1 MGDITR
7 EKVRGYRARRKRAQ
21 RYTAA
26 FLAFATLVGCG
37 VGWSLRQTGISA
49 TAEAF
54 CGAEEHIHTQ
64 ECYEKVLICGLEE
77 GETLPTEAPHEHT
90 DSCYEEKLVA
100 ACAQEEHT
108 HTDGCYAMQRNLTC
122 TAQEHSHTDA
132 CYTLTGGSLV
142 CAAQEHT
149 HSDACKDAEG
159 NIVCGLSEHT
169 HGDGCYS
176 PVEKVLSCTLQEHT
190 HGDSCYGPAQKTL
203 ICGHAEHT
211 HTAECMKNEKVLV
224 CTLPT
229 QQEPQEPHVHT
240 DACCE
245 EKLICGKTEHTHS
258 ELCFSNTAARETEE
272 QWAAAAGNPGSG
284 IWAIDLLG
292 VASSQLG
299 YEEVKENFI
308 LDENGAKKFYTRYGD
323 SYGDPYGSW
332 NGMFLAYCLKYAGV
346 PEVVVPRRAGVAALL
361 ADMASSAHLKN
372 PGEYAPQPGDI
383 AVFGDRVGVI
393 RESGDPLTVICG
405 NVDGKVAEIQVA
417 AASVSKYIQVAVAGA
432 WGNQNDETLEGGTLT
447 TVALENDTTPTTLD
461 LGKFTSSVE
470 LSYGNPPQVTEIKEG
485 SSPEITLSD
494 GDAVKIYINYAFPA
508 GTTTDNATYDL
519 PSGITTQSELTGNV
533 LNEDNQVVGS
543 FTIEDG
549 RINITYN
556 NDAWE
561 GNTTHTGYVFFEGN
575 VDLSG
580 TNDKKEITFPGA
592 GTITID
598 KKEEPKNY
606 GHSLEKA
613 VVKTE
618 DGKTLRVQDD
628 GSVKVTYKVTL
639 TATGADGSGV
649 DNLTITDILNRTR
662 WSTGNDYL
670 DASYDERS
678 FKLVKSG
685 NDEDLL
691 KKGGT
696 TLTFGTDSEGRP
708 QAKIENIPAL
718 GAKDESYILTY
729 DVTVPAEEFKRN
741 DVKSVKNW
749 VQTDDS
755 HSAENT
761 EARKEYKLQK
771 GSSYNSGTG
780 RITWTVTVNNP
791 LGPVDGYKV
800 WDVLPENLKGKVTG
814 DITITDCN
822 GQTIGTLTNG
832 STEFRDFF
840 SENGYI
846 FADGSRNP
854 PYKFTYET
862 NAPEI
867 PDGQTEAT
875 ATNTARVTPKDED
888 TITVTK
894 EEKVD
899 SGKWTTK
906 KKQESVSGDMV
917 YWSIEAENTLGSKH
931 FTVTDTIKDASTDPN
946 AWNATF
952 YPGTHYALENELEK
966 AFKGEYSTDGKGL
979 YVLLDDGQG
988 NTEEVAY
995 GSQQDDVTFTISYTK
1010 ASETDAVTAFTIEVT
1025 STDKKVKGIFLS
1037 SYPTHVDF
1045 SGADIGDTWIF
1056 ENKVSVDKATHSD
1069 TYKHTKYA
1077 DFLKRVSVD
1086 NGNNWSIDCG
1096 QDEDVTLDSIKNIG
1110 GGYLKYQ
1117 IVLISPAEQKEDIVV
1132 TDTLPTGSSY
1142 IDQNYSCV
1150 IDGEYVWDWT
1160 RVYDKESNTIKFTI
1174 PASHFNDESVHNVVI
1189 TYCVDVTN
1197 DPDWENTLL
1206 GSKNYRNVASW
1217 GDEEAET
1224 NTLVKRYNSTLA
1236 KEAEQLKDSNGE
1248 ASNRIQ
1254 YTVVINPNKEDLANG
1269 ADSFTLEDTLTLG
1282 SITGSLDPSSFQ
1294 LYYFKD
1300 VGGTLDLTNKAQI
1313 IKLDWAASNPY
1324 HFAVTVPNRTA
1335 LVLRYIFEVNMSSV
1349 PAGTKTFDIFNAAKI
1364 GTNMSASKSISI
1376 ADQKAGGGFNGDKL
1390 QLIKKDK
1397 DSGLLISGAQFSIQS
1412 YDKGNQSWTAVWK
1425 GEIPDGQMDFGISET
1440 PSATTTV
1447 LQPGVLYSIQETKAP
1462 DNYKLETTPRYV
1474 IFSSDTDNANVFQT
1488 ATGGT
1493 PVAGTNNDTVTVSD
1507 VTFLAKSGASTLEF
1521 ENQYT
1526 QLDVKKEWR
1535 DKNDNLIDAPVDSI
1549 QVQLKRHHI
1558 GNPENKENVGKPV
1571 ILNKTNNWSY
1581 SWADLEKDYYYTV
1594 EEVLPDDWKV
1604 WTVSYVHNDGIQTGQ
1619 IYITNVVSDEY
1630 TYELPK
1636 TGGTGTKNFVLFG
1649 AFAMILAGCGMVVT
1663 RKKRYT
1669 GVYER

>member
-54 CGAEEHIHTQ
+54 CGAEEHTHTQ

-100 ACAQEEHT
+100 ACAQEEYT
-108 HTDGCYAMQRNLTC
+108 HTEDCYAMQRNLTC

-132 CYTLTGGSLV
+132 CYTLTGGDLV

-149 HSDACKDAEG
+149 HSDGCKDADG

-203 ICGHAEHT
+203 ICGHAEHA

-240 DACCE
+240 DACYE

-308 LDENGAKKFYTRYGD
+308 LDENGGKKFYTRYGD

-361 ADMASSAHLKN
+361 ADMASSEHLKN
-372 PGEYAPQPGDI
+372 PGEYDPQPGDI

-393 RESGDPLTVICG
+393 GEPGDPLAVICG

-432 WGNQNDETLEGGTLT
+432 WGNQNDETLEGDTLT
-447 TVALENDTTPTTLD
+447 TVDLSGYTT
-461 LGKFTSSVE
+461 SVK
-470 LSYGNPPQVTEIKEG
+470 LTYGSNPVKEAEIKKDG
-485 SSPEITLSD
+485 TPPEITLSD
-494 GDAVKIYINYAFPA
+494 GDAVKIYINYSFPA
-508 GTTTDNATYDL
+508 GTKTSSATYDL
-519 PSGITTQSELTGNV
+519 PTEIKTASEVTGNV
-533 LNEDNQVVGS
+533 LNDSGTVVGS
-543 FTIEDG
+543 FTIVNG
-549 RINITYN
+549 QINITYN
-556 NDAWE
+556 DNAWE
-561 GNTTHTGYVFFEGN
+561 GDSTHTGFVFFEGN
-575 VDLSG
+575 VDLSD

-592 GTITID
+592 GKITID
-598 KKEEPKNY
+598 KEEEPKDY
-606 GHSLEKA
+606 GHRLEKA

-618 DGKTLRVQDD
+618 DGKTLQVQED
-628 GSVKVTYKVTL
+628 GYVKVTYKVTL

-649 DNLTITDILNRTR
+649 DNLTITDILNRTQ
-662 WSTGNDYL
+662 WNTGNDYL
-670 DASYDERS
+670 NASYDQSS

-685 NDEDLL
+685 SDEDLL
-691 KKGGT
+691 GKDGT
-696 TLTFGTDSEGRP
+696 TLTFGTNSDGYPE
-708 QAKIENIPAL
+708 AKIENLPPL
-718 GAKDESYILTY
+718 RSKDETYTLTY
-729 DVTVPAEEFKRN
+729 DVTVPADEFKGN

-749 VQTDDS
+749 VKTDDN

-800 WDVLPENLKGKVTG
+800 WDELPENLQGKVTG
-814 DITITDCN
+814 DIKITDRN

-832 STEFRDFF
+832 STEFNDFF
-840 SENGYI
+840 SENGYT
-846 FADGSRNP
+846 FAEESSNP

-875 ATNTARVTPKDED
+875 AINTAKVTPKDEKI
-888 TITVTK
+888 ITVTK

-917 YWSIEAENTLGSKH
+917 YWSIQAENTLGSKH
-931 FTVTDTIKDASTDPN
+931 FTVTDTIQDAKLDSNSWPPK
-946 AWNATF
+946 
-952 YPGTHYALENELEK
+952 YYSGTHYAKKDELEK
-966 AFKGEYSTDGKGL
+966 AFKGDSTEGSGL
-979 YVLLDDGQG
+979 YVLLEDGTKVYWG
-988 NTEEVAY
+988 TE
-995 GSQQDDVTFTISYTK
+995 QTDVTFDISYVT
-1010 ASETDAVTAFTIEVT
+1010 APETDAVTAFTIEVT

-1056 ENKVSVDKATHSD
+1056 ENKVSVDKASHSD

-1117 IVLISPAEQKEDIVV
+1117 IVLISPAEQKDDVVV
-1132 TDTLPTGSSY
+1132 TDTLPRGSSY
-1142 IDQNYSCV
+1142 FDQNYSCV

-1236 KEAEQLKDSNGE
+1236 KEAEQMKNANGE

-1254 YTVVINPNKEDLANG
+1254 YTVVINPNKEDLANS
-1269 ADSFTLEDTLTLG
+1269 ADSFILEDTLTLG

-1349 PAGTKTFDIFNAAKI
+1349 PAGTTTFDISNVAKI
-1364 GTNMSASKSISI
+1364 GTNTTTSKKISI

-1397 DSGLLISGAQFSIQS
+1397 DSGLLISGARFSIRS
-1412 YDKGNQSWTAVWK
+1412 YDKDSQSWKAVWE

-1440 PSATTTV
+1440 LSATTTV

-1462 DNYKLETTPRYV
+1462 ENYELDTTPKYV
-1474 IFSSDTDNANVFQT
+1474 IFSPDTDTSNVFQT
-1488 ATGGT
+1488 AAGETSVIGT
-1493 PVAGTNNDTVTVSD
+1493 NNNDTVTVSD

-1526 QLDVKKEWR
+1526 HLDVKKEWR
-1535 DKNDNLIDAPVDSI
+1535 DKNDSLIDAPVDSI
-1549 QVQLKRHHI
+1549 QVQLKRHPL
-1558 GNPENKENVGKPV
+1558 GQPNNKVNVGEPV
-1571 ILNKTNNWSY
+1571 TLNKTNNWSY
-1581 SWADLEKDYYYTV
+1581 SWADLEKGYYYTV

-1619 IYITNVVSDEY
+1619 IYITNVVSDEF
-1630 TYELPK
+1630 TYELPR
-1636 TGGTGTKNFVLFG
+1636 TGGSGTKNFVLFG

-1663 RKKRYT
+1663 RKKHYT

>member
-54 CGAEEHIHTQ
+54 CGAEEHTHTQ
-64 ECYEKVLICGLEE
+64 QCYEKVLICGLEE

-240 DACCE
+240 DACYE

-372 PGEYAPQPGDI
+372 PGEYDPQPGDI

-393 RESGDPLTVICG
+393 GESGDPLTVICG

-417 AASVSKYIQVAVAGA
+417 AASVSKYIQVAVAAASMSKCFQVAVAGA
-432 WGNQNDETLEGGTLT
+432 GGNQNDETLEGDTLT
-447 TVALENDTTPTTLD
+447 TVDLSGYTT
-461 LGKFTSSVE
+461 SVK
-470 LSYGNPPQVTEIKEG
+470 LTYGNPSQETEIREG

-494 GDAVKIYINYAFPA
+494 GDAVKIFINYAFPA
-508 GTTTDNATYDL
+508 GTKTSNATYDL
-519 PSGITTQSELTGNV
+519 PTEIKTTSEVTGKV
-533 LNEDNQVVGS
+533 LNDSGTVVGS
-543 FTIEDG
+543 FTIENSK
-549 RINITYN
+549 INITYN
-556 NDAWE
+556 ENAWE
-561 GNTTHTGYVFFEGN
+561 GESTHTGYVFFEGN
-575 VDLSG
+575 VDLSD

-592 GTITID
+592 GKITID
-598 KKEEPKNY
+598 KKEEPKDY
-606 GHSLEKA
+606 GHRLEKT

-618 DGKTLRVQDD
+618 DGKTLQVQED

-662 WSTGNDYL
+662 WNTGNDYL
-670 DASYDERS
+670 NASYDQSS
-678 FKLVKSG
+678 FELVKSG
-685 NDEDLL
+685 SDEDFLN
-691 KKGGT
+691 KGGT
-696 TLTFGTDSEGRP
+696 TLTFDTDSEGHPR
-708 QAKIENIPAL
+708 AKIENIPAL
-718 GAKDESYILTY
+718 GAKDETYTLTY
-729 DVTVPAEEFKRN
+729 DVIVPAEEFKGN

-749 VQTDDS
+749 VNTDDN
-755 HSAENT
+755 HIAENA

-800 WDVLPENLKGKVTG
+800 WDELPENLKGKVTG

-822 GQTIGTLTNG
+822 WQTVKTLTKG
-832 STEFRDFF
+832 STEFNNFF
-840 SENGYI
+840 SETGYT
-846 FADGSRNP
+846 FGTDKNNP
-854 PYKFTYET
+854 PYRFTYET
-862 NAPEI
+862 EAPNI

-875 ATNTARVTPKDED
+875 AINTARVTPKDED

-899 SGKWTTK
+899 SGKWTTQ

-917 YWSIEAENTLGSKH
+917 YWSIQAENTLGSKY
-931 FTVTDTIKDASTDPN
+931 FTVTDTIKDASTN

-952 YPGTHYALENELEK
+952 YPGTHYALESELEK
-966 AFKGEYSTDGKGL
+966 AFKGVYSTDGKGL
-979 YVLLDDGQG
+979 YVLLDDGPG
-988 NTEEVAY
+988 KPKEVAY

-1025 STDKKVKGIFLS
+1025 STNKKVKGIYLS
-1037 SYPTHVDF
+1037 AYPTHVDF
-1045 SGADIGDTWIF
+1045 TETPDGSTWIF
-1056 ENKVSVDKATHSD
+1056 KNDLMVDKEQTSAAYS
-1069 TYKHTKYA
+1069 YTKLT
-1077 DFLKRVSVD
+1077 DFKKEVSMD
-1086 NGNNWSIDCG
+1086 YGTTWSSENGVT
-1096 QDEDVTLDSIKNIG
+1096 EDVTLESVKYGILYHVVLSIEAGHSGNIV
-1110 GGYLKYQ
+1110 
-1117 IVLISPAEQKEDIVV
+1117 I
-1132 TDTLPTGSSY
+1132 TDKLPDGTKFIN
-1142 IDQNYSCV
+1142 IDNFL
-1150 IDGEYVWDWT
+1150 IDGSNGWWLNGQP
-1160 RVYDKESNTIKFTI
+1160 VYDETKNTVTFTI
-1174 PASHFNDESVHNVVI
+1174 TPQQPEKAHTIEVR
-1189 TYCVDVTN
+1189 YKVDVAN
-1197 DPDWENTLL
+1197 DPDWENTLI

-1217 GDEEAET
+1217 GNEEAET

-1282 SITGSLDPSSFQ
+1282 SVTGNLDPSSFQ
-1294 LYYFKD
+1294 LYYYKD

-1349 PAGTKTFDIFNAAKI
+1349 PAGTTTFDISNVAKI
-1364 GTNMSASKSISI
+1364 GTNTSASKRISI

-1397 DSGLLISGAQFSIQS
+1397 DSGLLISGAQFSIRS
-1412 YDKGNQSWTAVWK
+1412 YDKDSRSWTAVWE
-1425 GEIPDGQMDFGISET
+1425 GEIPDGQIDFGISKT

-1462 DNYKLETTPRYV
+1462 DNYKLDTTPRYV
-1474 IFSSDTDNANVFQT
+1474 IFSSDTDIANVFQT
-1488 ATGGT
+1488 AAGGDSIT
-1493 PVAGTNNDTVTVSD
+1493 GTNTDTVTVSN

-1526 QLDVKKEWR
+1526 HLDVKKEWR
-1535 DKNDNLIDAPVDSI
+1535 DKNDNLIEAPVDSI
-1549 QVQLKRHHI
+1549 KVQLKRYPI
-1558 GNPENKENVGKPV
+1558 GHPDKKENVGTPV
-1571 ILNKTNNWSY
+1571 TLNKTSNWSY
-1581 SWADLEKDYYYTV
+1581 SWTDLEQGYYYTV
-1594 EEVLPDDWKV
+1594 EEVLPEDWKV

-1619 IYITNVVSDEY
+1619 IYITNVVSDEF
-1630 TYELPK
+1630 TYELPR
-1636 TGGTGTKNFVLFG
+1636 TGGSGTKNFVLFG

-1663 RKKRYT
+1663 RKKHDT

>member
-54 CGAEEHIHTQ
+54 CGAEEHTHTQ

-90 DSCYEEKLVA
+90 DSCYEEKLVP
-100 ACAQEEHT
+100 ACAQEEHA
-108 HTDGCYAMQRNLTC
+108 HTEDCYAMQRNLTC
-122 TAQEHSHTDA
+122 TAQEHTHSDA
-132 CYTLTGGSLV
+132 CYPLTGGDLV

-159 NIVCGLSEHT
+159 NIVCGLSEHS

-190 HGDSCYGPAQKTL
+190 HSDSCYGPAQKTL

-211 HTAECMKNEKVLV
+211 HAAECMKNEKVLV

-245 EKLICGKTEHTHS
+245 EKLICSKTEHTHS
-258 ELCFSNTAARETEE
+258 ELCFSNPNAVETEE

-308 LDENGAKKFYTRYGD
+308 LDENGGKKFYTRYGD

-361 ADMASSAHLKN
+361 ADMASAEHLKN
-372 PGEYAPQPGDI
+372 PGEYDPQPGDI

-393 RESGDPLTVICG
+393 GEPGDPLTLICG

-432 WGNQNDETLEGGTLT
+432 WGNQNDETLEGDTLT
-447 TVALENDTTPTTLD
+447 TVALENDTTSTTLD
-461 LGKFTSSVE
+461 LGEFTSSVK
-470 LSYGNPPQVTEIKEG
+470 LSYGNPPQETEIKEG
-485 SSPEITLSD
+485 ASPEITLSD
-494 GDAVKIYINYAFPA
+494 GDAVKININYAFPA
-508 GTTTDNATYDL
+508 GTETDNATYDL
-519 PSGITTQSELTGNV
+519 PSGITTKSGLTGSV
-533 LNEDNQVVGS
+533 QNEANEVVGS

-556 NDAWE
+556 DNAWE
-561 GNTTHTGYVFFEGN
+561 GNTTHTGYVYFEGN

-592 GTITID
+592 GKITID
-598 KKEEPKNY
+598 KKEEPKDY
-606 GHSLEKA
+606 GHRLEKA

-618 DGKTLRVQDD
+618 DGKTLQVQED

-649 DNLTITDILNRTR
+649 DNLTITDILNRTQ
-662 WSTGNDYL
+662 WNTGNDYL
-670 DASYDERS
+670 NASYDPNS

-685 NDEDLL
+685 SNEDLL
-691 KKGGT
+691 NKGGT
-696 TLTFGTDSEGRP
+696 TLTFDTDSEGRP

-729 DVTVPAEEFKRN
+729 DVTVPADEFKGN
-741 DVKSVKNW
+741 DVKAIKNW
-749 VQTDDS
+749 VKTDDS
-755 HSAENT
+755 HSAENSDAKKDYT
-761 EARKEYKLQK
+761 LQK

-780 RITWTVTVNNP
+780 RITWTVMVNNP

-800 WDVLPENLKGKVTG
+800 WDELPENLQGKVTG
-814 DITITDCN
+814 DITITDRN

-832 STEFRDFF
+832 STGFNDFF
-840 SENGYI
+840 SETGYT
-846 FADGSRNP
+846 FADGSSNP

-867 PDGQTEAT
+867 PDGQREAT
-875 ATNTARVTPKDED
+875 AINTAKVTPKNEE

-899 SGKWTTK
+899 SGNWTTK

-917 YWSIEAENTLGSKH
+917 YWSIQAENTLGSKH
-931 FTVTDTIKDASTDPN
+931 FTVTDTIINASTDPN

-952 YPGTHYALENELEK
+952 YPGTHYALERELEK
-966 AFKGEYSTDGKGL
+966 AFNGEYSTDGKGL
-979 YVLLDDGQG
+979 HVLLDDGQG

-995 GSQQDDVTFTISYTK
+995 GSQRDDVTFTISYTK
-1010 ASETDAVTAFTIEVT
+1010 ASETDAVTAFTIKVT
-1025 STDKKVKGIFLS
+1025 STDKKVKGIYLS
-1037 SYPTHVDF
+1037 AYPTHVDF
-1045 SGADIGDTWIF
+1045 TKTPDGSTWIF
-1056 ENKVSVDKATHSD
+1056 KNDLKVDKEQTSAAYS
-1069 TYKHTKYA
+1069 YTKFT
-1077 DFLKRVSVD
+1077 DFKKEV
-1086 NGNNWSIDCG
+1086 SIDDG
-1096 QDEDVTLDSIKNIG
+1096 KTWSSENGVTEDVTLESVKYGILYHVVLSIEEG
-1110 GGYLKYQ
+1110 HSG
-1117 IVLISPAEQKEDIVV
+1117 DIII
-1132 TDTLPTGSSY
+1132 TDQLPDGAKFINSGFG
-1142 IDQNYSCV
+1142 CF
-1150 IDGEYVWDWT
+1150 IDGNYQWWFNGQP
-1160 RVYDKESNTIKFTI
+1160 VYDETKNTVTFTI
-1174 PASHFNDESVHNVVI
+1174 TPQQPEKAHTIELR
-1189 TYCVDVTN
+1189 YKVDVTN
-1197 DPDWENTLL
+1197 DPDWENTLI

-1236 KEAEQLKDSNGE
+1236 KEAEQMKNSNGE

-1282 SITGSLDPSSFQ
+1282 SITGSLDPGSFQ

-1349 PAGTKTFDIFNAAKI
+1349 PAGTATFDISNLAKI
-1364 GTNMSASKSISI
+1364 GTNTAASKKISI

-1397 DSGLLISGAQFSIQS
+1397 DSGLLISGARFSIQS
-1412 YDKGNQSWTAVWK
+1412 YDKTSQSWTAVWE

-1440 PSATTTV
+1440 LSATTTA
-1447 LQPGVLYSIQETKAP
+1447 LRPGVLYSIQETVAP
-1462 DNYKLETTPRYV
+1462 DNYELNTTPKYV
-1474 IFSSDTDNANVFQT
+1474 IFSSDTDTSSVFQT
-1488 ATGGT
+1488 AAGETSVT
-1493 PVAGTNNDTVTVSD
+1493 GTNKNDTVTVSD

-1526 QLDVKKEWR
+1526 HLDVKKEWR
-1535 DKNDNLIDAPVDSI
+1535 DKNDSLIDAPVDSI
-1549 QVQLKRHHI
+1549 QVQLKRHPL
-1558 GNPENKENVGKPV
+1558 GQPDKKENVGEPV
-1571 ILNKTNNWSY
+1571 TLNKANDWSY
-1581 SWADLEKDYYYTV
+1581 SWADLDKNYYYTV
-1594 EEVLPDDWKV
+1594 EEVLPDGWKV

-1619 IYITNVVSDEY
+1619 IYITNVVSDEF

-1636 TGGTGTKNFVLFG
+1636 TGGSGTKNFVLFG

-1663 RKKRYT
+1663 RKKHYV

>member
-54 CGAEEHIHTQ
+54 CGAEEHTHTQ

-149 HSDACKDAEG
+149 HSDGCKDAEG

-203 ICGHAEHT
+203 VCGHAEHT

-240 DACCE
+240 DACYE
-245 EKLICGKTEHTHS
+245 EKLICGKTQHTHS

-272 QWAAAAGNPGSG
+272 QWAAAAENPGSG

-346 PEVVVPRRAGVAALL
+346 PEIVVPRRAGVAALL

-372 PGEYAPQPGDI
+372 PGEYDPQPGDI

-393 RESGDPLTVICG
+393 DEPGDPLAVICG

-432 WGNQNDETLEGGTLT
+432 WGNQNDETLEGDTLT

-461 LGKFTSSVE
+461 LGKYTSSVK
-470 LSYGNPPQVTEIKEG
+470 LSYGNPPQETEIKEDA
-485 SSPEITLSD
+485 SPEITLSD
-494 GDAVKIYINYAFPA
+494 GDAVKIYINYVFPA
-508 GTTTDNATYDL
+508 GTKTDNATYDL
-519 PSGITTQSELTGNV
+519 PDGIKTTDQLSGNV
-533 LNEDNQVVGS
+533 LNEQNEVVGT
-543 FTIEDG
+543 FTIDNG
-549 RINITYN
+549 KINITYN
-556 NDAWE
+556 ENAWQ
-561 GNTTHTGYVFFEGN
+561 GNSSHTGYVYFEGT
-575 VDLSG
+575 VDLSN
-580 TNDKKEITFPGA
+580 TEDKKEITFPGA
-592 GTITID
+592 GKITID
-598 KKEEPKNY
+598 KKEEPKDY
-606 GHSLEKA
+606 GHRLEKA

-618 DGKTLRVQDD
+618 DGKTLQVQED

-649 DNLTITDILNRTR
+649 DNLTITDILNRTQ
-662 WSTGNDYL
+662 WTTGNDYL
-670 DASYDERS
+670 NASYDQSS
-678 FKLVKSG
+678 FKLVKSDS
-685 NDEDLL
+685 DENLL
-691 KKGGT
+691 GKDGT
-696 TLTFGTDSEGRP
+696 MPKFGINSDGYPE
-708 QAKIENIPAL
+708 AKIENLPPL
-718 GAKDESYILTY
+718 TNKDETYTLTY
-729 DVTVPAEEFKRN
+729 DVTVPAEEFKGN

-749 VQTDDS
+749 VKTDDN
-755 HSAENT
+755 HNAENT

-800 WDVLPENLKGKVTG
+800 WDKLPENLKGKVTG
-814 DITITDCN
+814 DIKITDRN
-822 GQTIGTLTNG
+822 GQTFGTLTNG
-832 STEFRDFF
+832 STEFNDFF
-840 SENGYI
+840 SETGYT
-846 FADGSRNP
+846 FAGGSSNP

-875 ATNTARVTPKDED
+875 AINTANVTPKGEE

-899 SGKWTTK
+899 SGEWTTQ

-917 YWSIEAENTLGSKH
+917 YWSIQAENTLGSKH
-931 FTVTDTIKDASTDPN
+931 FTVTDTIKGASTDPN

-952 YPGTHYALENELEK
+952 YPGTHYALKSELEK
-966 AFKGEYSTDGKGL
+966 AFKGGYSTDGKGL

-988 NTEEVAY
+988 NTKEVAY

-1025 STDKKVKGIFLS
+1025 STDKKVKGIYLS
-1037 SYPTHVDF
+1037 AYPTHVDF
-1045 SGADIGDTWIF
+1045 TKTPDGSTWIF
-1056 ENKVSVDKATHSD
+1056 KNDLKVDKEQTSAAYS
-1069 TYKHTKYA
+1069 YTKFT
-1077 DFLKRVSVD
+1077 DFKKEVSMD
-1086 NGNNWSIDCG
+1086 NGTTWSSENG
-1096 QDEDVTLDSIKNIG
+1096 VTEDVTLESVKYGILYHVVLSIEAG
-1110 GGYLKYQ
+1110 HSG
-1117 IVLISPAEQKEDIVV
+1117 DIVITDKLPDGAKFINSGYICYVDGTIEWWFNGHPTYDETKNTV
-1132 TDTLPTGSSY
+1132 TFKITP
-1142 IDQNYSCV
+1142 QRP
-1150 IDGEYVWDWT
+1150 E
-1160 RVYDKESNTIKFTI
+1160 KAHTIELRYK
-1174 PASHFNDESVHNVVI
+1174 
-1189 TYCVDVTN
+1189 VDVTN
-1197 DPDWENTLL
+1197 DPDWENTLI
-1206 GSKNYRNVASW
+1206 GSKNYRNVARW

-1224 NTLVKRYNSTLA
+1224 NTLVKRYNSDLA

-1254 YTVVINPNKEDLANG
+1254 YTVVINPNKKNLANG

-1282 SITGSLDPSSFQ
+1282 NITGSLDPSSFQ

-1300 VGGTLDLTNKAQI
+1300 LGGTLDLTNKAQI

-1349 PAGTKTFDIFNAAKI
+1349 PAGTETFDIFNAAKI

-1397 DSGLLISGAQFSIQS
+1397 DSGLLISGARFSIKS
-1412 YDKGNQSWTAVWK
+1412 YDKHSQSWTAVWE
-1425 GEIPDGQMDFGISET
+1425 GEIPDGQIDFGISET

-1462 DNYKLETTPRYV
+1462 DNYKLDTIPKYV
-1474 IFSSDTDNANVFQT
+1474 IFSSDTDTANVFQT
-1488 ATGGT
+1488 
-1493 PVAGTNNDTVTVSD
+1493 VAGVTSVTGTNNDTVTDSD

-1526 QLDVKKEWR
+1526 HLDVKKEWR
-1535 DKNDNLIDAPVDSI
+1535 DKNDSLIDAPVDSI
-1549 QVQLKRHHI
+1549 QVQLKRHLP
-1558 GNPENKENVGKPV
+1558 GQPDKKENVGEPV
-1571 ILNKTNNWSY
+1571 TLNKASNWSY
-1581 SWADLEKDYYYTV
+1581 SWADLDKNYYYTV
-1594 EEVLPDDWKV
+1594 EEVLPEDWKV

-1619 IYITNVVSDEY
+1619 IYITNVVSDEF

-1636 TGGTGTKNFVLFG
+1636 TGGSGTKNFVLFG
-1649 AFAMILAGCGMVVT
+1649 AFAMILAGCGMIVT
-1663 RKKRYT
+1663 RKKHYT

>member
-54 CGAEEHIHTQ
+54 CGAEEHTHTQ
-64 ECYEKVLICGLEE
+64 ECYKKVLVCGLEE

-90 DSCYEEKLVA
+90 DACYEEKLVA

-108 HTDGCYAMQRNLTC
+108 HTDGCYAMQRNPTC

-132 CYTLTGGSLV
+132 CYTPTGGSLV

-149 HSDACKDAEG
+149 HSDGCKDAEG
-159 NIVCGLSEHT
+159 NNVCGLSEHT

-224 CTLPT
+224 CPLPT

-240 DACCE
+240 DACYE
-245 EKLICGKTEHTHS
+245 EKLICGKTEHSHS
-258 ELCFSNTAARETEE
+258 ELCFSNPAARETEE

-292 VASSQLG
+292 VASNQLG
-299 YEEVKENFI
+299 YEEVKENFT
-308 LDENGAKKFYTRYGD
+308 LDENGGKKYYTRYGD

-372 PGEYAPQPGDI
+372 PGEYDPQPGDI

-393 RESGDPLTVICG
+393 DEPGDPLTVICG

-417 AASVSKYIQVAVAGA
+417 AASVSKYVQVAVAAASMSKRFQVAVAGA
-432 WGNQNDETLEGGTLT
+432 WENQNDETPEGDTST
-447 TVALENDTTPTTLD
+447 TVDLSKYTT
-461 LGKFTSSVE
+461 SVK
-470 LSYGNPPQVTEIKEG
+470 LSYGSPAQVTEIKEG
-485 SSPEITLSD
+485 STSEITLSD
-494 GDAVKIYINYAFPA
+494 GDAVKIYINYVFNA
-508 GTTTDNATYDL
+508 GVRTDSATYDM
-519 PSGITTQSELTGNV
+519 PDGIKTTDQLSGNV
-533 LNEDNQVVGS
+533 LNEQNEVVGT
-543 FTIEDG
+543 FTIDNG
-549 RINITYN
+549 KINITYN
-556 NDAWE
+556 ENAWQ
-561 GNTTHTGYVFFEGN
+561 GNSSHTGYVYFEGT

-580 TNDKKEITFPGA
+580 TENKKEITFPGA

-598 KKEEPKNY
+598 KKEEPKDY
-606 GHSLEKA
+606 GHKLEKS
-613 VVKTE
+613 VVKTGDNNDQIFQIQE
-618 DGKTLRVQDD
+618 G

-649 DNLTITDILNRTR
+649 DNLTITDILNRTQ
-662 WSTGNDYL
+662 WNTEKDYL
-670 DASYDERS
+670 DASYDQSS

-691 KKGGT
+691 IKGGT
-696 TLTFGTDSEGRP
+696 TLTFDTDSEGRP

-729 DVTVPAEEFKRN
+729 DVNVPAEEFKGN
-741 DVKSVKNW
+741 NEKAIKNW
-749 VQTDDS
+749 VKTDDS
-755 HSAENT
+755 HSAENSDAKKDYT
-761 EARKEYKLQK
+761 LQK
-771 GSSYNSGTG
+771 GSRYDSGTG

-800 WDVLPENLKGKVTG
+800 WDELPENLEGKVTG
-814 DITITDCN
+814 DITITNCY
-822 GQTIGTLTNG
+822 GQTVETLTKD
-832 STEFRDFF
+832 SPEFNNFF
-840 SENGYI
+840 SESGYI
-846 FADGSRNP
+846 FAGGSSNP

-867 PDGQTEAT
+867 LDGQTEAT
-875 ATNTARVTPKDED
+875 ATNTAKVTPKDED

-899 SGKWTTK
+899 SGKWETQ

-917 YWSIEAENTLGSKH
+917 YWSIQAENTLGSKH
-931 FTVTDTIKDASTDPN
+931 FTVTDTIKDAKLDSNSWPPK
-946 AWNATF
+946 
-952 YPGTHYALENELEK
+952 YYSGTHYANKDELEA
-966 AFKGEYSTDGKGL
+966 AFRGDSTEGSGL
-979 YVLLDDGQG
+979 YVLLEDGTKVYWR
-988 NTEEVAY
+988 TEQAN
-995 GSQQDDVTFTISYTK
+995 VTFVISYKT
-1010 ASETDAVTAFTIEVT
+1010 ASETNAVTAFTIDVT
-1025 STDKKVKGIFLS
+1025 STDKRVKGICLS
-1037 SYPTHVDF
+1037 AYPTHVDF
-1045 SGADIGDTWIF
+1045 SGADSGDTWIF
-1056 ENKVSVDKATHSD
+1056 ENGVSVDKATSSA

-1086 NGNNWSIDCG
+1086 SGNNWSIDCG
-1096 QDEDVTLDSIKNIG
+1096 QNEDVTLDSIKQLG
-1110 GGYLKYQ
+1110 GGRLQYQ
-1117 IVLISPAEQKEDIVV
+1117 IVLISPAEQKDAIVV
-1132 TDTLPTGSSY
+1132 TDTLPKGSSY
-1142 IDQNYSCV
+1142 CDQNFWCTVDRTS
-1150 IDGEYVWDWT
+1150 IWDWG
-1160 RVYDKESNTIKFTI
+1160 RDYDSTNNTITFTI
-1174 PASHFNDESVHNVVI
+1174 PANHFGDDSAHNVVI

-1197 DPDWENTLL
+1197 DPDWENTLI

-1217 GDEEAET
+1217 GDKEAET
-1224 NTLVKRYNSTLA
+1224 NTLVKRYNSDLA
-1236 KEAEQLKDSNGE
+1236 KEAEQLKNSNGE

-1269 ADSFTLEDTLTLG
+1269 ADSFILKDTLTLG
-1282 SITGSLDPSSFQ
+1282 NITGSLDPSSFQ

-1313 IKLDWAASNPY
+1313 IKLDWAASN
-1324 HFAVTVPNRTA
+1324 FAVTVPNRTA

-1349 PAGTKTFDIFNAAKI
+1349 PPGTTTFDIYNVANI
-1364 GTNMSASKSISI
+1364 GTNTSAYKQISI

-1397 DSGLLISGAQFSIQS
+1397 DSGLLISGAQFSIKS
-1412 YDKGNQSWTAVWK
+1412 YNKDSQSWKAVWE
-1425 GEIPDGQMDFGISET
+1425 GEIPDGQKDFGISET
-1440 PSATTTV
+1440 SSSATTTV
-1447 LQPGVLYSIQETKAP
+1447 LRPGVLYSIQEKVAP
-1462 DNYKLETTPRYV
+1462 ENYKLDTTPKYV
-1474 IFSSDTDNANVFQT
+1474 IFSSDSDTDTSTVFQT
-1488 ATGGT
+1488 AAGESSVT
-1493 PVAGTNNDTVTVSD
+1493 GTNNDTVTVSD

-1526 QLDVKKEWR
+1526 HLDVKKEWR
-1535 DKNDNLIDAPVDSI
+1535 DKNDSLIDAPVDSI
-1549 QVQLKRHHI
+1549 QVQLKRHSP
-1558 GNPENKENVGKPV
+1558 GQPDEKVDVGDPV
-1571 ILNKTNNWSY
+1571 TLNKTNNWSY
-1581 SWADLEKDYYYTV
+1581 SWANLDKNYYYTV
-1594 EEVLPDDWKV
+1594 EEVLPNDWKV

-1619 IYITNVVSDEY
+1619 IYITNVVSDEF
-1630 TYELPK
+1630 TYELPR
-1636 TGGTGTKNFVLFG
+1636 TGGSGTKNFVLFG

-1663 RKKRYT
+1663 RKKHYT

>member
-54 CGAEEHIHTQ
+54 CGAEEHTHTQ

-149 HSDACKDAEG
+149 HSDGCKDAEG
-159 NIVCGLSEHT
+159 NNVCGLSEHT

-176 PVEKVLSCTLQEHT
+176 PVEKVLSCTLQEHI

-203 ICGHAEHT
+203 ICGHAGHT

-224 CTLPT
+224 CPLPT

-240 DACCE
+240 DACYE

-258 ELCFSNTAARETEE
+258 ELCFSNPAARETEE

-284 IWAIDLLG
+284 IWAMDLLG

-308 LDENGAKKFYTRYGD
+308 LDENGAKKFYTRYGA

-372 PGEYAPQPGDI
+372 PGEYDPQPGDI

-393 RESGDPLTVICG
+393 DEPGDPLTVICG

-417 AASVSKYIQVAVAGA
+417 AASVGKYIQVAVAGA
-432 WGNQNDETLEGGTLT
+432 WGNQNDETLEGDTLT
-447 TVALENDTTPTTLD
+447 TVALENDTTTTTLD
-461 LGKFTSSVE
+461 LGEYTTSVT
-470 LSYGNPPQVTEIKEG
+470 LSYGNPPQETEIIKGG

-494 GDAVKIYINYAFPA
+494 GDAVKININYAFPA
-508 GTTTDNATYDL
+508 GTETDNATYDL
-519 PSGITTQSELTGNV
+519 PSGITTKSGLTGSV
-533 LNEDNQVVGS
+533 QNEANEVVGS

-556 NDAWE
+556 DNAWE
-561 GNTTHTGYVFFEGN
+561 GNTTHTGYVYFKGN

-580 TNDKKEITFPGA
+580 TNDKTEITFPGA
-592 GTITID
+592 GKIIID
-598 KKEEPKNY
+598 KKEEPKDY
-606 GHSLEKA
+606 GHRLEKA

-618 DGKTLRVQDD
+618 DGKTLQVQED

-649 DNLTITDILNRTR
+649 DNLTITDILNRTQ
-662 WSTGNDYL
+662 WSMGNDYL
-670 DASYDERS
+670 NASYDQSS
-678 FKLVKSG
+678 FKLVKPGS
-685 NDEDLL
+685 DENLL
-691 KKGGT
+691 GKDGT
-696 TLTFGTDSEGRP
+696 TLSFSKNSDGYPE
-708 QAKIENIPAL
+708 AKIENLHPL
-718 GAKDESYILTY
+718 TSKDDTYILTY
-729 DVTVPAEEFKRN
+729 DVIVPAEEFKGN

-749 VQTDDS
+749 VKTDDS

-800 WDVLPENLKGKVTG
+800 WDELPENLKGKVTG

-822 GQTIGTLTNG
+822 GQTVGTLTKD
-832 STEFRDFF
+832 STEFNNFF
-840 SENGYI
+840 SETGYT
-846 FADGSRNP
+846 FDGGSSNP

-867 PDGQTEAT
+867 PDEQTEAT
-875 ATNTARVTPKDED
+875 ATNTAKVTPKDEN

-899 SGKWTTK
+899 SGNWKTQK
-906 KKQESVSGDMV
+906 KRESVSGDMV
-917 YWSIEAENTLGSKH
+917 YWSIQAENTMGSKH
-931 FTVTDTIKDASTDPN
+931 FTVTDTMKDASTDPN

-952 YPGTHYALENELEK
+952 YPGTHYALKSELEK
-966 AFKGEYSTDGKGL
+966 AFKGGYSTDGKGL

-995 GSQQDDVTFTISYTK
+995 GSQQDDVTFAISYTK
-1010 ASETDAVTAFTIEVT
+1010 ASETGAVTAFTIEVT
-1025 STDKKVKGIFLS
+1025 STDKKVKGIYLS
-1037 SYPTHVDF
+1037 AYPTHVDF
-1045 SGADIGDTWIF
+1045 SQTPDGSTWIF
-1056 ENKVSVDKATHSD
+1056 KNDLKVDKEQTSAAYS
-1069 TYKHTKYA
+1069 YTKFT
-1077 DFLKRVSVD
+1077 DFKKEVSMD
-1086 NGNNWSIDCG
+1086 NGTTWSSKNG
-1096 QDEDVTLDSIKNIG
+1096 VTEDVTLESVKDGILYHVVLSIKEGHSGDIIITDQLPEG
-1110 GGYLKYQ
+1110 AKFIDGGYSCSVDGKY
-1117 IVLISPAEQKEDIVV
+1117 DWWFNGN
-1132 TDTLPTGSSY
+1132 PT
-1142 IDQNYSCV
+1142 
-1150 IDGEYVWDWT
+1150 
-1160 RVYDKESNTIKFTI
+1160 YDETKNTVTIKITPKQPEKAHTI
-1174 PASHFNDESVHNVVI
+1174 ELR
-1189 TYCVDVTN
+1189 YKVDVTN
-1197 DPDWENTLL
+1197 DPDWENTLI

-1224 NTLVKRYNSTLA
+1224 NTLVKRYNSDLA
-1236 KEAEQLKDSNGE
+1236 KEAEQLKDSNGD

-1254 YTVVINPNKEDLANG
+1254 YTVVINPNKKDLANG

-1282 SITGSLDPSSFQ
+1282 NITGSLDPSSFQ

-1313 IKLDWAASNPY
+1313 IKLNWAASNPN

-1349 PAGTKTFDIFNAAKI
+1349 PADTETFDIYNVAKI
-1364 GTNMSASKSISI
+1364 GTNTSASKRISI
-1376 ADQKAGGGFNGDKL
+1376 ADQEAGGGFNGDKL

-1412 YDKGNQSWTAVWK
+1412 YDKTSQSWTAVWK

-1488 ATGGT
+1488 AAGE
-1493 PVAGTNNDTVTVSD
+1493 PSVAGTNTDTVTVTD
-1507 VTFLAKSGASTLEF
+1507 VTFLANSGASTLEF

-1535 DKNDNLIDAPVDSI
+1535 DKNNNVIEAPVNSI
-1549 QVQLKRHHI
+1549 TVQLKRYPT
-1558 GNPENKENVGKPV
+1558 GQPDSKENVGAPV
-1571 ILNKTNNWSY
+1571 TLNKASNWAY
-1581 SWADLEKDYYYTV
+1581 SWTNLEQGYNYTV
-1594 EEVLPDDWKV
+1594 EEVLPEDWKV

-1619 IYITNVVSDEY
+1619 IYITNVVSDEF
-1630 TYELPK
+1630 TYELPR
-1636 TGGTGTKNFVLFG
+1636 TGGSGTKNFVLFG
-1649 AFAMILAGCGMVVT
+1649 AFAMILAGCGMIVT
-1663 RKKRYT
+1663 RKKHYT

>member
-54 CGAEEHIHTQ
+54 CGAEEHTHTQ

-122 TAQEHSHTDA
+122 TAQEHSHTDT

-149 HSDACKDAEG
+149 HSDGCKDAEG

-176 PVEKVLSCTLQEHT
+176 PVEKVLSCTLQEHI

-240 DACCE
+240 DACYE

-258 ELCFSNTAARETEE
+258 ELCFSNPAARETEE

-372 PGEYAPQPGDI
+372 PGEYDPQPGDI
-383 AVFGDRVGVI
+383 AAFGDRVGVI
-393 RESGDPLTVICG
+393 GESGDPLTVICG

-417 AASVSKYIQVAVAGA
+417 AASVSKYIQVAVAAASMSKRSQVAVASA

-447 TVALENDTTPTTLD
+447 TVDLSEYTT
-461 LGKFTSSVE
+461 SVK
-470 LSYGNPPQVTEIKEG
+470 LTYGNPVETTEINKG
-485 SSPEITLSD
+485 STPEITLSD

-508 GTTTDNATYDL
+508 GTRTSNATYDL
-519 PSGITTQSELTGNV
+519 PTGIRTTSEVTGNV
-533 LNEDNQVVGS
+533 LNDSDTVVGS
-543 FTIEDG
+543 FTIQNG
-549 RINITYN
+549 QINITYN
-556 NDAWE
+556 DNAWE
-561 GNTTHTGYVFFEGN
+561 GHSTHTGYVYFEGN
-575 VDLSG
+575 VDLSDI
-580 TNDKKEITFPGA
+580 NDKKEITFPGA
-592 GTITID
+592 GKITID
-598 KKEEPKNY
+598 KKEEPKDY
-606 GHSLEKA
+606 GHWLEKA
-613 VVKTE
+613 VVKTK
-618 DGKTLRVQDD
+618 DGKTLQVQED

-649 DNLTITDILNRTR
+649 DTLTITDILNRTQ
-662 WSTGNDYL
+662 WNAENDYL
-670 DASYDERS
+670 NASYDQNS

-685 NDEDLL
+685 SDENLL
-691 KKGGT
+691 GKDGT
-696 TLTFGTDSEGRP
+696 MPKFGINPDGYPE
-708 QAKIENIPAL
+708 AKIENLPPL
-718 GAKDESYILTY
+718 TNKGETYTLTY
-729 DVTVPAEEFKRN
+729 DVTVPAAEFTGN

-749 VQTDDS
+749 VKTDDN
-755 HSAENT
+755 HNAENT

-800 WDVLPENLKGKVTG
+800 WDELPENLKGKVTG

-822 GQTIGTLTNG
+822 GQTFKTLTKG
-832 STEFRDFF
+832 STEFNNFF
-840 SENGYI
+840 SESGYT
-846 FADGSRNP
+846 FADESSNP

-875 ATNTARVTPKDED
+875 ATNTAKVTPKDEN

-894 EEKVD
+894 EERVD
-899 SGKWTTK
+899 SGKWETK

-931 FTVTDTIKDASTDPN
+931 FTVTDTIIDASTDPN

-952 YPGTHYALENELEK
+952 YRGTHYALESELEK

-988 NTEEVAY
+988 VAY
-995 GSQQDDVTFTISYTK
+995 GSQQNDVTFTISYTK
-1010 ASETDAVTAFTIEVT
+1010 ASETGAVTAFTIDVT
-1025 STDKKVKGIFLS
+1025 SMDKKVKGIYLS
-1037 SYPTHVDF
+1037 AYPTHVDF
-1045 SGADIGDTWIF
+1045 SKTPDGSTWIF
-1056 ENKVSVDKATHSD
+1056 KNDLKVDKEQTSAAYS
-1069 TYKHTKYA
+1069 YTKFT
-1077 DFLKRVSVD
+1077 DFKKEVSMD
-1086 NGNNWSIDCG
+1086 GTTWSSKNGVT
-1096 QDEDVTLDSIKNIG
+1096 EDVTLESVKDGISYRVVLFIEA
-1110 GGYLKYQ
+1110 GY
-1117 IVLISPAEQKEDIVV
+1117 SGDIVI
-1132 TDTLPTGSSY
+1132 TDKLPDGAKFINNDY
-1142 IDQNYSCV
+1142 YCM
-1150 IDGEYVWDWT
+1150 IDGKYEWWWNGSP
-1160 RVYDKESNTIKFTI
+1160 VYNETKNT
-1174 PASHFNDESVHNVVI
+1174 VI
-1189 TYCVDVTN
+1189 FKLTPKQPEKAHIIEVRYKVDVTH
-1197 DPDWENTLL
+1197 DPDWENTLI

-1224 NTLVKRYNSTLA
+1224 NTLVKRYNSDLA
-1236 KEAEQLKDSNGE
+1236 KEAEQMKDSNGE

-1254 YTVVINPNKEDLANG
+1254 YTVVINPNKEDLAND
-1269 ADSFTLEDTLTLG
+1269 ADSFTLEDTLTPG
-1282 SITGSLDPSSFQ
+1282 IVTGNLDLSSFQ

-1335 LVLRYIFEVNMSSV
+1335 LVLRYIFEVNMLSV
-1349 PAGTKTFDIFNAAKI
+1349 PPGTTTFDIYNVAKI
-1364 GTNMSASKSISI
+1364 GTNTDASKKISI
-1376 ADQKAGGGFNGDKL
+1376 EDQKAGGGFNGDKL

-1397 DSGLLISGAQFSIQS
+1397 DSGLLISGAQFSIKS
-1412 YDKGNQSWTAVWK
+1412 YDKDSQSWKDVWE
-1425 GEIPDGQMDFGISET
+1425 GEIPDGQKDFGISET
-1440 PSATTTV
+1440 PSATTV
-1447 LQPGVLYSIQETKAP
+1447 LRPGVLYSIQEKVAP
-1462 DNYKLETTPRYV
+1462 ENYKLDTIPKYV
-1474 IFSSDTDNANVFQT
+1474 IFSSDTDDSKVFQT
-1488 ATGGT
+1488 AAGGV
-1493 PVAGTNNDTVTVSD
+1493 PVTGTNNDTVKVSD
-1507 VTFLAKSGASTLEF
+1507 VIFLANSGASTLEF

-1526 QLDVKKEWR
+1526 HLDVKKEWR
-1535 DKNDNLIDAPVDSI
+1535 DKNDNVIEAPVDSI
-1549 QVQLKRHHI
+1549 KVQLKRHLPGHP
-1558 GNPENKENVGKPV
+1558 NEKENVGSPV
-1571 ILNKTNNWSY
+1571 TLNKANNWSY
-1581 SWADLEKDYYYTV
+1581 SWAWADLDENYYYTV
-1594 EEVLPDDWKV
+1594 EEVLSDDWKV
-1604 WTVSYVHNDGIQTGQ
+1604 WAVSYVHNDGIQTGQ
-1619 IYITNVVSDEY
+1619 IYITNVVSDEF
-1630 TYELPK
+1630 TYELPR
-1636 TGGTGTKNFVLFG
+1636 TGGSGTKNFVLFG

-1663 RKKRYT
+1663 RKKHYT

>member
-54 CGAEEHIHTQ
+54 CGAEEHTHTQ

-149 HSDACKDAEG
+149 HSDGCKDAEG
-159 NIVCGLSEHT
+159 NNVCGLSEHT

-211 HTAECMKNEKVLV
+211 HTAECMKNEKVLA

-240 DACCE
+240 DACYE
-245 EKLICGKTEHTHS
+245 EKLICGKTQHTHS
-258 ELCFSNTAARETEE
+258 ELCFSNPAARETEE
-272 QWAAAAGNPGSG
+272 QWAAAAKNPGSG

-372 PGEYAPQPGDI
+372 PGEYDPQPGDI

-393 RESGDPLTVICG
+393 DEPGDPLTVICG

-417 AASVSKYIQVAVAGA
+417 TASVSKYIQVAVAGA
-432 WGNQNDETLEGGTLT
+432 WGNQNDETLEGDTLT
-447 TVALENDTTPTTLD
+447 TVALENDTTTTLD
-461 LGKFTSSVE
+461 LGEYTTSVT
-470 LSYGNPPQVTEIKEG
+470 LSYGNPPQETEIIKGG

-494 GDAVKIYINYAFPA
+494 GDAVKIYINYVFNA
-508 GTTTDNATYDL
+508 GVRTDSATYDM
-519 PSGITTQSELTGNV
+519 PDGIKTTDQLSGNV
-533 LNEDNQVVGS
+533 VNEQKEVVGT
-543 FTIEDG
+543 FIIDNG
-549 RINITYN
+549 KINITYN
-556 NDAWE
+556 ESAWQ
-561 GNTTHTGYVFFEGN
+561 GNSSHTGYVYFEGS
-575 VDLSG
+575 VDLSD
-580 TNDKKEITFPGA
+580 TNDKKEITFPGV
-592 GTITID
+592 GKITID
-598 KKEEPKNY
+598 KKEEPKDY
-606 GHSLEKA
+606 GYWLGKA

-618 DGKTLRVQDD
+618 DGKTLQVQED
-628 GSVKVTYKVTL
+628 GFVKVTYKVTL

-649 DNLTITDILNRTR
+649 DNLSITDILKWTQ
-662 WSTGNDYL
+662 WGNDYL
-670 DASYDERS
+670 DASYVKSS

-685 NDEDLL
+685 SDDDLL
-691 KKGGT
+691 NKSGT
-696 TLTFGTDSEGRP
+696 TLTFGTDSEGNP

-729 DVTVPAEEFKRN
+729 DVTVPADEFKGN
-741 DVKSVKNW
+741 DEKAIKNW
-749 VQTDDS
+749 VKTDDS

-761 EARKEYKLQK
+761 DAKKEYKLQK

-791 LGPVDGYKV
+791 LGPVNGYKV
-800 WDVLPENLKGKVTG
+800 WDELPENLEGKVTS

-822 GQTIGTLTNG
+822 WQIVKTLTKD
-832 STEFRDFF
+832 SPEFNNFF
-840 SENGYI
+840 SETGYT
-846 FADGSRNP
+846 FGDGSSKP

-867 PDGQTEAT
+867 LDEQTEAT
-875 ATNTARVTPKDED
+875 AINTAKVTPKDEE

-899 SGKWTTK
+899 SGNWKTQK
-906 KKQESVSGDMV
+906 KRESVSGDMV
-917 YWSIEAENTLGSKH
+917 YWSIQAENTLGSKH
-931 FTVTDTIKDASTDPN
+931 FTVTDTIKGASTDPN

-952 YPGTHYALENELEK
+952 YPGTHYALKSELEK
-966 AFKGEYSTDGKGL
+966 AFKGGYSTDGKGL

-995 GSQQDDVTFTISYTK
+995 GSQRDDVTFAISYTK
-1010 ASETDAVTAFTIEVT
+1010 ASETGAVTAFTIEVT
-1025 STDKKVKGIFLS
+1025 STDKKVKRIYLS
-1037 SYPTHVDF
+1037 AYPTHVDF
-1045 SGADIGDTWIF
+1045 SQTPDGSTWIF
-1056 ENKVSVDKATHSD
+1056 KNDLKVDKEQTSAAYS
-1069 TYKHTKYA
+1069 YTKFT
-1077 DFLKRVSVD
+1077 DFKKEVSTD
-1086 NGNNWSIDCG
+1086 NGTTWSSKNG
-1096 QDEDVTLDSIKNIG
+1096 VTEDVTLDSV
-1110 GGYLKYQ
+1110 KYG
-1117 IVLISPAEQKEDIVV
+1117 ILYRVVLSIEAGHSEDIVI
-1132 TDTLPTGSSY
+1132 TDKLPDGAKFINSG
-1142 IDQNYSCV
+1142 YSCYV
-1150 IDGEYVWDWT
+1150 DGIVEWWFNGHPT
-1160 RVYDKESNTIKFTI
+1160 YDETKNTVTFTI
-1174 PASHFNDESVHNVVI
+1174 TPQKPEKAHTIELR
-1189 TYCVDVTN
+1189 YKVDVTN
-1197 DPDWENTLL
+1197 DPDWEDTLI
-1206 GSKNYRNVASW
+1206 GSKNYRNVARW

-1224 NTLVKRYNSTLA
+1224 NTLVKRYNSDLA

-1254 YTVVINPNKEDLANG
+1254 YTVVINPNKKNLANG

-1313 IKLDWAASNPY
+1313 IKLNWAASNPN

-1349 PAGTKTFDIFNAAKI
+1349 PPGTTTFDIFNAAKI

-1412 YDKGNQSWTAVWK
+1412 YDETSQSWTAVWK

-1447 LQPGVLYSIQETKAP
+1447 LRPGVLYSIQETKAP
-1462 DNYKLETTPRYV
+1462 DNYKLDTTPKYV
-1474 IFSSDTDNANVFQT
+1474 IFSPDTDNANVFQ
-1488 ATGGT
+1488 AAAGGDSIT
-1493 PVAGTNNDTVTVSD
+1493 GTNKNDTVTASN
-1507 VTFLAKSGASTLEF
+1507 VTFLANSGASTLEF

-1535 DKNDNLIDAPVDSI
+1535 DKNNNVIEAPVNSI
-1549 QVQLKRHHI
+1549 TVQLKRYPT
-1558 GNPENKENVGKPV
+1558 GQPDSKENVGAPV
-1571 ILNKTNNWSY
+1571 TLNKASNWAY
-1581 SWADLEKDYYYTV
+1581 SWTNLEQGYNYTV
-1594 EEVLPDDWKV
+1594 EEVLPEDWKV

-1619 IYITNVVSDEY
+1619 IYITNVVSDEF
-1630 TYELPK
+1630 TYELPR
-1636 TGGTGTKNFVLFG
+1636 TGGSGTKNFVLFG
-1649 AFAMILAGCGMVVT
+1649 AFAMILAGCGMIVT
-1663 RKKRYT
+1663 RKKHYT

>member
-54 CGAEEHIHTQ
+54 CGAEEHTHTQ
-64 ECYEKVLICGLEE
+64 ECYKKVLICGLEE

-149 HSDACKDAEG
+149 HSDGCKDAEG
-159 NIVCGLSEHT
+159 NIVCGLPEHT

-176 PVEKVLSCTLQEHT
+176 PVEKVLSCTLQEHI

-240 DACCE
+240 DACYE
-245 EKLICGKTEHTHS
+245 EKLICGKTQHTHS
-258 ELCFSNTAARETEE
+258 ELCFSNPAARETEE

-292 VASSQLG
+292 VASNQLG

-372 PGEYAPQPGDI
+372 PGEYDPQPGDI
-383 AVFGDRVGVI
+383 TVFGDRVGVI
-393 RESGDPLTVICG
+393 DEPGDPLTVICG

-417 AASVSKYIQVAVAGA
+417 AASVSKYIQVAVAAASMSKRSQVAVADA
-432 WGNQNDETLEGGTLT
+432 WGNQNDETPEGDTST
-447 TVALENDTTPTTLD
+447 TVDLSKYTT
-461 LGKFTSSVE
+461 SVT
-470 LSYGNPPQVTEIKEG
+470 LSYGNPPQKTEINKD
-485 SSPEITLSD
+485 SNPKITLSD
-494 GDAVKIYINYAFPA
+494 GDAVKIFINYMFPV
-508 GTTTDNATYDL
+508 GTRTSNATYVL
-519 PSGITTQSELTGNV
+519 PTEIKTTSEVTGKVSNDSGE
-533 LNEDNQVVGS
+533 VVGS

-556 NDAWE
+556 DNAWE
-561 GNTTHTGYVFFEGN
+561 GNTTHTGYVYFNGY

-580 TNDKKEITFPGA
+580 TEDKKEITFPGA
-592 GTITID
+592 GKITID
-598 KKEEPKNY
+598 KKEEPKDY
-606 GHSLEKA
+606 GHKLEKS
-613 VVKTE
+613 VVKTGDNNDQIFQIQE
-618 DGKTLRVQDD
+618 D

-649 DNLTITDILNRTR
+649 DNLSITDILKWTQ
-662 WSTGNDYL
+662 WGNDYL
-670 DASYDERS
+670 DASYVQSS

-685 NDEDLL
+685 YDEDLL
-691 KKGGT
+691 NKDGT
-696 TLTFGTDSEGRP
+696 MLTFGTDSEGHP

-729 DVTVPAEEFKRN
+729 DVTVPADEFKGN
-741 DVKSVKNW
+741 DEKAIKNW
-749 VQTDDS
+749 VKTDDS

-791 LGPVDGYKV
+791 LGSVDGYKV
-800 WDVLPENLKGKVTG
+800 WDELPENLKGKVTG

-822 GQTIGTLTNG
+822 GQTVGTLTKG
-832 STEFRDFF
+832 STEFNNFF
-840 SENGYI
+840 SETGYT
-846 FADGSRNP
+846 FAGGGSNP

-862 NAPEI
+862 DAPEI
-867 PDGQTEAT
+867 SDGQAEAT
-875 ATNTARVTPKDED
+875 ARNTANVTPTGED
-888 TITVTK
+888 TITVIK

-899 SGKWTTK
+899 SGNWTTQ

-917 YWSIEAENTLGSKH
+917 YWSIQAENTLGSKH
-931 FTVTDTIKDASTDPN
+931 FTVTDTMKDASTDPN
-946 AWNATF
+946 AWNATS
-952 YPGTHYALENELEK
+952 YPGTHYALESELEK
-966 AFKGEYSTDGKGL
+966 AFKGEYSTDRKGL

-995 GSQQDDVTFTISYTK
+995 GSQQDDVTFAISYTK
-1010 ASETDAVTAFTIEVT
+1010 ASETGAVTAFTIEVT
-1025 STDKKVKGIFLS
+1025 STDKKVKGIYLS
-1037 SYPTHVDF
+1037 AYPTHVDF
-1045 SGADIGDTWIF
+1045 SQTPDGSTWIF
-1056 ENKVSVDKATHSD
+1056 KNDLMVDKEQTSAAYS
-1069 TYKHTKYA
+1069 YTKFT
-1077 DFLKRVSVD
+1077 DFKKEVSTD
-1086 NGNNWSIDCG
+1086 NGATWSSENG
-1096 QDEDVTLDSIKNIG
+1096 VTEDVTLDSV
-1110 GGYLKYQ
+1110 KYG
-1117 IVLISPAEQKEDIVV
+1117 ILYRVVLSIEAGHSEDIVI
-1132 TDTLPTGSSY
+1132 TDKLPDGTRFINSDYRWS
-1142 IDQNYSCV
+1142 
-1150 IDGEYVWDWT
+1150 IDGSWSWWFEKPP
-1160 RVYDKESNTIKFTI
+1160 VYDETKNTVTFTI
-1174 PASHFNDESVHNVVI
+1174 TPKQPEKAHTIEVR
-1189 TYCVDVTN
+1189 YKVDVAN
-1197 DPDWENTLL
+1197 DPDWENTLI

-1217 GDEEAET
+1217 GDKEAET
-1224 NTLVKRYNSTLA
+1224 NTLVKRYNSDLA
-1236 KEAEQLKDSNGE
+1236 KEAEQMKNSNGE

-1254 YTVVINPNKEDLANG
+1254 YTVVINPNKKDLANG

-1313 IKLDWAASNPY
+1313 IKLELAASNPY

-1349 PAGTKTFDIFNAAKI
+1349 PAGTTTFDIYNAAKI
-1364 GTNMSASKSISI
+1364 GTNMSASKRISI

-1397 DSGLLISGAQFSIQS
+1397 DSGLLISGARFSIKS
-1412 YDKGNQSWTAVWK
+1412 YDKGSQLWTTVWE
-1425 GEIPDGQMDFGISET
+1425 GEIPDGQIDFGISET

-1474 IFSSDTDNANVFQT
+1474 IFSSDTDTSSVFQT

-1526 QLDVKKEWR
+1526 KLDVKKEWR
-1535 DKNDNLIDAPVDSI
+1535 DKNDNLIEAPVDSI
-1549 QVQLKRHHI
+1549 KVQLKRYPI
-1558 GNPENKENVGKPV
+1558 GQPDSKENVGDPV
-1571 ILNKTNNWSY
+1571 TLNKASKWSY
-1581 SWADLEKDYYYTV
+1581 SWTNLEQDYYYTV
-1594 EEVLPDDWKV
+1594 EEVLPNDWKV

-1619 IYITNVVSDEY
+1619 IYITNVVSDEF
-1630 TYELPK
+1630 TYELPR
-1636 TGGTGTKNFVLFG
+1636 TGGSGTKNFVLFG
-1649 AFAMILAGCGMVVT
+1649 AFAMILAGCGMIVT
-1663 RKKRYT
+1663 RKKHYT

>member
-54 CGAEEHIHTQ
+54 CGAEEHTHTQ

-149 HSDACKDAEG
+149 HSDGCKDAEG
-159 NIVCGLSEHT
+159 NNVCGLSEHT

-190 HGDSCYGPAQKTL
+190 HGDSCFGPAQKTL

-240 DACCE
+240 DACYE

-372 PGEYAPQPGDI
+372 PGEYYPQPGDI

-393 RESGDPLTVICG
+393 DEPGDPLTVICG

-432 WGNQNDETLEGGTLT
+432 WGNQNDETLEGDTLT
-447 TVALENDTTPTTLD
+447 TVALENDTTTTTLD
-461 LGKFTSSVE
+461 LGEYTTSVT
-470 LSYGNPPQVTEIKEG
+470 LSYGNPPQETVIRGG

-494 GDAVKIYINYAFPA
+494 GDAVKIYINYMFNA
-508 GTTTDNATYDL
+508 GVRTDSATYDM
-519 PSGITTQSELTGNV
+519 PDGIKTTDQLSGNV
-533 LNEDNQVVGS
+533 VNEQKEVVGT
-543 FTIEDG
+543 FIIDNG
-549 RINITYN
+549 QINITYN
-556 NDAWE
+556 ENAWQ
-561 GNTTHTGYVFFEGN
+561 GNSSHTGYVYFEGT

-592 GTITID
+592 GKIIID
-598 KKEEPKNY
+598 KKEEPKDY
-606 GHSLEKA
+606 GHKLEKS
-613 VVKTE
+613 VVKTGDNNDQIFQIQE
-618 DGKTLRVQDD
+618 DGF
-628 GSVKVTYKVTL
+628 VKVTYKVTL

-662 WSTGNDYL
+662 WNKENDCL
-670 DASYDERS
+670 NASYVQSS
-678 FKLVKSG
+678 FKLVKTGS
-685 NDEDLL
+685 DENLL
-691 KKGGT
+691 GENGT
-696 TLTFGTDSEGRP
+696 MPIFSTNSEGYP
-708 QAKIENIPAL
+708 EAKIENLPPL
-718 GAKDESYILTY
+718 KKDETYILTY
-729 DVTVPAEEFKRN
+729 DVTVPAEEFKGN

-749 VQTDDS
+749 VKTDDS
-755 HSAENT
+755 HSAENSDAKKDYT
-761 EARKEYKLQK
+761 LQK

-791 LGPVDGYKV
+791 LGPVNGYKV
-800 WDVLPENLKGKVTG
+800 WDELPENLEGKVTS

-822 GQTIGTLTNG
+822 WQIVKTLTKD
-832 STEFRDFF
+832 SPEFNNFF
-840 SENGYI
+840 SETGYT
-846 FADGSRNP
+846 FGDGSSKP

-867 PDGQTEAT
+867 LDEQTEAT
-875 ATNTARVTPKDED
+875 AINTAKVTPKDEE

-899 SGKWTTK
+899 SGNWKTQK
-906 KKQESVSGDMV
+906 KRESVSGDMV
-917 YWSIEAENTLGSKH
+917 YWSIQAENTLGSKH
-931 FTVTDTIKDASTDPN
+931 FTVTDTMKDASTDPYV
-946 AWNATF
+946 WNATF
-952 YPGTHYALENELEK
+952 YPRTHYALESELEK
-966 AFKGEYSTDGKGL
+966 AFKGGYSTDGKGL

-988 NTEEVAY
+988 NTEQVAY
-995 GSQQDDVTFTISYTK
+995 GSQQDDVTFAISYTK
-1010 ASETDAVTAFTIEVT
+1010 ASETGAVTAFTIEVT
-1025 STDKKVKGIFLS
+1025 STDKKVKGIYLS
-1037 SYPTHVDF
+1037 AYPTHVDF
-1045 SGADIGDTWIF
+1045 SQTPDGSTWIF
-1056 ENKVSVDKATHSD
+1056 KNDLKVDKEQTSAAYS
-1069 TYKHTKYA
+1069 YTKFT
-1077 DFLKRVSVD
+1077 DFKKEVSTD
-1086 NGNNWSIDCG
+1086 NGTTWSSKNG
-1096 QDEDVTLDSIKNIG
+1096 VTEDVTLDSV
-1110 GGYLKYQ
+1110 KYG
-1117 IVLISPAEQKEDIVV
+1117 ILYRVVLSIEAGHSEDIVI
-1132 TDTLPTGSSY
+1132 TDKLPDGAKFINSG
-1142 IDQNYSCV
+1142 YSCSV
-1150 IDGEYVWDWT
+1150 DGTVEWWFNGHPT
-1160 RVYDKESNTIKFTI
+1160 YDETKNTVTFTI
-1174 PASHFNDESVHNVVI
+1174 TPQKPEKAHTIELR
-1189 TYCVDVTN
+1189 YKVDVTN
-1197 DPDWENTLL
+1197 DPDWEDTLI
-1206 GSKNYRNVASW
+1206 GSKNYRNVARW

-1224 NTLVKRYNSTLA
+1224 NTLVKRYNSDLA
-1236 KEAEQLKDSNGE
+1236 KEAEQLKDSNGD

-1254 YTVVINPNKEDLANG
+1254 YTVVINPNKKNLANG

-1282 SITGSLDPSSFQ
+1282 NITGSLDPSSFQ

-1313 IKLDWAASNPY
+1313 IKLDWAASKPN

-1349 PAGTKTFDIFNAAKI
+1349 PPGTDAFDIYNFAQI
-1364 GTNMSASKSISI
+1364 GTNTSASKRISI

-1397 DSGLLISGAQFSIQS
+1397 DSGLLISGARFSISS
-1412 YDKGNQSWTAVWK
+1412 YDKDNRSWKAVWEGK
-1425 GEIPDGQMDFGISET
+1425 IPDGQKDFGISET

-1447 LQPGVLYSIQETKAP
+1447 LRPGVLYSIQETKAP
-1462 DNYKLETTPRYV
+1462 DNYKLDTTPKYV
-1474 IFSSDTDNANVFQT
+1474 IFSPDTNNANVFQ
-1488 ATGGT
+1488 AAAGGNSIT
-1493 PVAGTNNDTVTVSD
+1493 GTNQNDTVTASN
-1507 VTFLAKSGASTLEF
+1507 VTFLANSGASTLEF

-1535 DKNDNLIDAPVDSI
+1535 DKNNNVIEAPVNSI
-1549 QVQLKRHHI
+1549 TVQLKRYPT
-1558 GNPENKENVGKPV
+1558 GQPDSKENVGAPV
-1571 ILNKTNNWSY
+1571 TLNKASNWSY
-1581 SWADLEKDYYYTV
+1581 SWTNLEQGYNYTV
-1594 EEVLPDDWKV
+1594 EEVLPEDWKV

-1619 IYITNVVSDEY
+1619 IYITNTVSDEY
-1630 TYELPK
+1630 SYELPR
-1636 TGGTGTKNFVLFG
+1636 TGGSGTKNFVLFG

-1663 RKKRYT
+1663 RKKHYT